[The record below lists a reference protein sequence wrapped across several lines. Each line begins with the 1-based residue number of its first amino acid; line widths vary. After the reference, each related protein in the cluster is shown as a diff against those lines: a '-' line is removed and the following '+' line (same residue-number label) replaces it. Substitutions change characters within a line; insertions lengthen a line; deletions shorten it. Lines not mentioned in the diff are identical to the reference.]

1 MGKHRDWTEVEKDY
15 QENGLSLKQLAE
27 KYGISVSTLK
37 KAAMRQGWSK
47 GRVAPTSR
55 QAAVRVKAALAE
67 VEETATETEPG
78 NGTEMEPSEM
88 EPAEMEPE
96 NGTKVVPLYPDKVLP
111 AESDAVRFE
120 RLVNQLMDRVEDA
133 ICHMD
138 VTQAGS
144 VKLMTGAL
152 KDLRDLKHLNKT
164 ALDIEEQKAR
174 IEKLR
179 SETRIVE
186 DDSEYGVILLPARDK
201 VMPPE

>member
-15 QENGLSLKQLAE
+15 QENGLSYAELAH
-27 KYGISVSTLK
+27 KYGIPLDTLK
-37 KAAMRQGWSK
+37 KAAARQGWTKSK
-47 GRVAPTSR
+47 ERRAK
-55 QAAVRVKAALAE
+55 KAAQKVQSIQADIAE
-67 VEETATETEPG
+67 AQMAPNGTSEEMAP
-78 NGTEMEPSEM
+78 NGTEEM
-88 EPAEMEPE
+88 AP
-96 NGTKVVPLYPDKVLP
+96 VVPLYPDRVLP

-164 ALDIEEQKAR
+164 DLDIEEQKAR

-186 DDSEYGVILLPARDK
+186 DDSEYGVILLPERDR

>member
-15 QENGLSLKQLAE
+15 QENGLSYAELAH
-27 KYGISVSTLK
+27 KYGIPLDTLK
-37 KAAMRQGWSK
+37 KAAARQGWTKSK
-47 GRVAPTSR
+47 ERRAK
-55 QAAVRVKAALAE
+55 KAAQKAQSIQADIAE
-67 VEETATETEPG
+67 AQMAPNGTSDEMAP
-78 NGTEMEPSEM
+78 NGTEEM
-88 EPAEMEPE
+88 AP
-96 NGTKVVPLYPDKVLP
+96 VVPLYPDKVLP
-111 AESDAVRFE
+111 AENDAARFE

-133 ICHMD
+133 ICNMD

-164 ALDIEEQKAR
+164 QLDIDEQRAR

-179 SETRIVE
+179 SETRIIE

>member
-1 MGKHRDWTEVEKDY
+1 MGKHRDWTEIKTDY

-55 QAAVRVKAALAE
+55 QTAVRVKAALAE
-67 VEETATETEPG
+67 VEEAVVETEPE
-78 NGTEMEPSEM
+78 NGTEM
-88 EPAEMEPE
+88 EPAEMEPV

-111 AESDAVRFE
+111 AENDAARFE

-133 ICHMD
+133 ICNMD

-179 SETRIVE
+179 SETRIIE
-186 DDSEYGVILLPARDK
+186 DDSEYGVILLPAGDK

>member
-1 MGKHRDWTEVEKDY
+1 LGKHRDWTEVEKDY
-15 QENGLSLKQLAE
+15 QENGLSYSQLAK
-27 KYGISVSTLK
+27 KYSIPIDTLK
-37 KAAMRQGWSK
+37 KAAVRQGWTKSK
-47 GRVAPTSR
+47 ERRAK
-55 QAAVRVKAALAE
+55 KAAQKVQNIQADVAE
-67 VEETATETEPG
+67 VQMVP
-78 NGTEMEPSEM
+78 NGTDQ
-88 EPAEMEPE
+88 
-96 NGTKVVPLYPDKVLP
+96 NGTDQNGTGEMAPVVPLYPDRVLP

-179 SETRIVE
+179 SETRIIE

>member
-15 QENGLSLKQLAE
+15 QENGLSYAELAH
-27 KYGISVSTLK
+27 KYGVPLDTLK
-37 KAAMRQGWSK
+37 KAAARQGWTKSK
-47 GRVAPTSR
+47 ERRAK
-55 QAAVRVKAALAE
+55 KAAQKVQNIQADVAE
-67 VEETATETEPG
+67 VQMVP
-78 NGTEMEPSEM
+78 NGTDQ
-88 EPAEMEPE
+88 
-96 NGTKVVPLYPDKVLP
+96 NGTSQNGTGEMAPVVPLYPDRVLP

-164 ALDIEEQKAR
+164 QLDIDEQRAR

>member
-15 QENGLSLKQLAE
+15 QENGLSYAELAH
-27 KYGISVSTLK
+27 KYGIPLDTLK
-37 KAAMRQGWSK
+37 KAAARQGWTKSK
-47 GRVAPTSR
+47 ERRAK
-55 QAAVRVKAALAE
+55 KAAQKAQSIQANIAE
-67 VEETATETEPG
+67 AQMAPNGTSDEMAP
-78 NGTEMEPSEM
+78 NGTEEM
-88 EPAEMEPE
+88 AP
-96 NGTKVVPLYPDKVLP
+96 VVPLYPDKVLP
-111 AESDAVRFE
+111 AENDAARFE

-133 ICHMD
+133 ICNMD

-179 SETRIVE
+179 SETRIIE